1 VIGLATVHDL
11 SPGEK
16 LEREAAAA
24 LDAHA
29 FRRALGAFATG
40 VTIVTT
46 CHEGGDVG
54 LTANSFNSVSLNPPM
69 VLWSLGKTSRSL
81 AIFAGASHFAVHILS
96 LDQEALSA
104 RFATRGAD
112 KFGGLDC
119 ARGHG
124 DVPLLEGCAARFQ
137 CRKIFEYEG
146 GDHIIFVGE
155 VLAFD
160 HAEKPPLLF
169 HGGKYAAA
177 APRVGDPG
185 AKQSERSEES
195 LGHLITRAYF
205 ALRAP
210 ALRHAEE
217 RGITWN
223 ERHLLGALL
232 DEDGRSIEQINEL
245 IGYTG
250 LVATADCVERLAA
263 AGLITTNAAG
273 ALWLTPAGREYCL
286 STIAAT
292 KASEAEAQLQMG
304 PRAEV
309 LKGLL
314 SELLESGV
322 AKQDIRLARHMEM
335 IGRNIDGV

>member
-1 VIGLATVHDL
+1 MGNAMDTGKI
-11 SPGEK
+11 
-16 LEREAAAA
+16 ERDTAPPMS
-24 LDAHA
+24 LDAQA
-29 FRRALGAFATG
+29 FRVALGAFATG

-46 CHEGGDVG
+46 CHEGVDVG

-81 AIFAGASHFAVHILS
+81 AVFAGASHFAVHILS
-96 LDQEALSA
+96 LDQEPLSG

-112 KFGGLDC
+112 KFRGLDC
-119 ARGHG
+119 GRGRG
-124 DVPLLEGCAARFQ
+124 DVPLLEGCVARFQ

-160 HAEKPPLLF
+160 HVDKPPLLF
-169 HGGKYAAA
+169 HGGKYAAT
-177 APRVGDPG
+177 APHAGDVV
-185 AKQSERSEES
+185 AKQIERSEES

-210 ALRHAEE
+210 ALRFAEE

-232 DEDGRSIEQINEL
+232 DEDGRTIDQVNEM

-250 LVATADCVERLAA
+250 LRANAESVERLAT
-263 AGLITTNAAG
+263 AGMITKGANG
-273 ALWLTPAGREYCL
+273 ALWLTAAGRDYCL

-292 KASEAEAQLQMG
+292 KASEAEAQLQLG
-304 PRAEV
+304 TQVEA
-309 LKGLL
+309 LKMLL
-314 SELLESGV
+314 NKLLESR
-322 AKQDIRLARHMEM
+322 AANQDIRLARHMEM
-335 IGRNIDGV
+335 IGRNIDSV